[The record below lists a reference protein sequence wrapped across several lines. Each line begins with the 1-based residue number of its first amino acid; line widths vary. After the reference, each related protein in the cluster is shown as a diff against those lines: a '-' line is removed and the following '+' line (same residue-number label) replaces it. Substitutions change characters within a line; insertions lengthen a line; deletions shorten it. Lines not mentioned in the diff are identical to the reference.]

1 MTSTIDVLGNA
12 GTAGYGLDST
22 IFLQFDTAM
31 KTTDG
36 AITNRIMLRCDTCA
50 IRTNKIANSTPLP
63 FSGLVRGES
72 TAIVLDLGMASKSV
86 DLGGIIHDQII
97 SRRYGTGDP
106 IYVSM
111 TAQEIAQLLHSSVD
125 SSFIQKNQNISQLF
139 IMIPSRV
146 GNNYSYHTGV
156 SENTP
161 LDQLPLIPFTWASRT
176 NDKAGSTLTSDFPN
190 PDDSLQE
197 IKGISG
203 FIDNISTNFQPGN
216 IVTFN
221 IGFQEAFNISL
232 SGE

>member
-1 MTSTIDVLGNA
+1 MVSTTDILGNV
-12 GTAGYGLDST
+12 GSSGYGLDST

-36 AITNRIMLRCDTCA
+36 AITNRIMLRCNTCS
-50 IRTNKIANSTPLP
+50 INTNKIANSTPLP
-63 FSGLVRGES
+63 FSGLIRGES

-86 DLGGIIHDQII
+86 SVGGVIHDQII
-97 SRRYGTGDP
+97 SRRYGTDAP

-125 SSFIQKNQNISQLF
+125 SSFIQKSQNISQLF

-146 GNNYSYHTGV
+146 GNSYSYHAGID
-156 SENTP
+156 ENTP
-161 LDQLPLIPFTWASRT
+161 LDELPLIPFTWASRD
-176 NDKAGSTLTSDFPN
+176 NDNTSATLTSDFPN
-190 PDDSLQE
+190 PGDSLQE

-203 FIDNISTNFQPGN
+203 FIDNIRTGFEPGN
-216 IVTFN
+216 LVTFD
-221 IGFQEAFNISL
+221 IGFQESFNISL